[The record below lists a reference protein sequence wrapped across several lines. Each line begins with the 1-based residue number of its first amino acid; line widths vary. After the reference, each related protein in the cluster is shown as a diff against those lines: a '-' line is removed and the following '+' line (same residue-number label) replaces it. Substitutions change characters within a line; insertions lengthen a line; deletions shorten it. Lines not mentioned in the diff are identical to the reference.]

1 MPLALRHFYNSI
13 FPVAI
18 VLALMSIILYS
29 YQYDQLEIH
38 KKELT
43 NSVEM
48 LSRNIDD
55 RFFKMTRAAA
65 EYVNRRNTLDEVIN
79 FTQEGVLSSFID
91 AYVSNLEL
99 NVQIS
104 NPKNITIYKSW
115 DSLNFGE
122 IAPKIEQG
130 EFQPKIIDLQGKK
143 HFAVGLKIQDS
154 HLKLLGYIL
163 VASKIDNE
171 FLNDIKLSKN
181 DIIKIGIGDEVIS
194 QSGNSDQSD
203 FSARSYLK
211 INPNIW
217 VDIYHHPV
225 NFNFF
230 GSEAKHGVRN
240 TIIILLV
247 TFFIFNGYSIWKS
260 TDFLIIDPILKIQ
273 SVIIND
279 TDSKFLEELPKNEI
293 GELGR
298 ELLKQKN
305 EILFKNKDLISV
317 SEEYKKEA
325 TLVKVLSHDLS
336 TPLTV
341 IKLTILKL
349 RKELIEVETHVYKLD
364 RIMNQ
369 VHNIESILTHVKEMK
384 ALESGKKKLA
394 VVEIKFSDA
403 IYELAADFSEKLN
416 SKELTLDW
424 MPSEGKTLFVAE
436 ATSFH
441 SSVLSNL
448 LSNAIKF
455 SERGSKIEL
464 RCREING
471 LTRIDVRDFGPGIPI
486 NLREHLFSPTHETNR
501 EGSEGERGTGFGM
514 SIVQFYTNLYG
525 GTIEFSTKTKD
536 ESLTDHGTTFS
547 IILKS
552 KREAA

>member
-1 MPLALRHFYNSI
+1 MSTI
-13 FPVAI
+13 F
-18 VLALMSIILYS
+18 YS
-29 YQYDQLEIH
+29 YQQEQLEIH
-38 KKELT
+38 KQDLA
-43 NSVEM
+43 NSAEM

-55 RFFKMTRAAA
+55 CFFKLTRAAA
-65 EYVNRRNTLDEVIN
+65 EYVNRRNTLEEVVN
-79 FTQEGVLSSFID
+79 FAQEGVLSSFID

-99 NVQIS
+99 DVQIT
-104 NPKNITIYKSW
+104 NPQNITIYKSW
-115 DSLNFGE
+115 DSLNYGN
-122 IAPKIEQG
+122 IASQIEQG
-130 EFQPKIIDLQGKK
+130 EFQPKIINLEGKK

-154 HLKLLGYIL
+154 HLNLLGYIM
-163 VASKIDNE
+163 VASAIDND
-171 FLNDIKLSKN
+171 FLNNIKLNKN
-181 DIIKIGIGDEVIS
+181 DIIKIGFGDEVIS
-194 QSGNSDQSD
+194 QSGNSDQRD

-211 INPNIW
+211 INPNVW

-225 NFNFF
+225 EFNFF
-230 GSEAKHGVRN
+230 GDEAKHGIRN
-240 TIIILLV
+240 TIIILLIIL
-247 TFFIFNGYSIWKS
+247 FIFNGYSIWKS
-260 TDFLIIDPILKIQ
+260 TEQLIIDPILKIQ
-273 SVIIND
+273 SVIIEN
-279 TDSKFLEELPKNEI
+279 TDSKILEDLPKNEI

-305 EILFKNKDLISV
+305 EIHFKNKDLISV

-341 IKLTILKL
+341 IKLSIIKL
-349 RKELIEVETHVYKLD
+349 RKELIEVETQVYKLD

-384 ALESGKKKLA
+384 ALESGKKKL
-394 VVEIKFSDA
+394 VVKEINFGDA
-403 IYELAADFSEKLN
+403 IYELAADFAEKLN

-436 ATSFH
+436 AISFH

-455 SERGSKIEL
+455 SERGSRIEL

-471 LTRIDVRDFGPGIPI
+471 FTRIDVRDFGPGIPI

-501 EGSEGERGTGFGM
+501 EGSEGEKGTGFGM

-525 GTIEFSTKTKD
+525 GTIEFSTKTKE

-547 IILKS
+547 LILKS